1 LHEKEGTK
9 KAPTWYFSVRFYF
22 PCLFASYLK
31 DLTVAAWAP
40 GPELP
45 FQKLNLNSA
54 ATKVPH
60 WHPASSYVWRKKQ
73 RSISGSAVQTAAPSH
88 KTHHHASVS
97 VVSGQPSA
105 RQTKAPEVA
114 DSPRVPSGLSSRRP
128 IPVSEGD
135 TTGHAAHESAMG
147 SRRIVAGRRASLG
160 SKAHQE
166 AAPSTTRTRQGG
178 IGRDTTSVQREAH
191 STLISTQHGL
201 KKTTARGGKFR
212 AVRHGLGWGK

>member
-1 LHEKEGTK
+1 L
-9 KAPTWYFSVRFYF
+9 PICVLSQRFDDR
-22 PCLFASYLK
+22 S
-31 DLTVAAWAP
+31 WAP
-40 GPELP
+40 GPGLH

-73 RSISGSAVQTAAPSH
+73 RSISGSAVQTAATSH

-97 VVSGQPSA
+97 VGQPSA
-105 RQTKAPEVA
+105 SQTKAPEVA
-114 DSPRVPSGLSSRRP
+114 DSPRVPSGLSSRWP

-147 SRRIVAGRRASLG
+147 SRRIVAGRQASFD
-160 SKAHQE
+160 SMANQE

-191 STLISTQHGL
+191 STLISPQHGL